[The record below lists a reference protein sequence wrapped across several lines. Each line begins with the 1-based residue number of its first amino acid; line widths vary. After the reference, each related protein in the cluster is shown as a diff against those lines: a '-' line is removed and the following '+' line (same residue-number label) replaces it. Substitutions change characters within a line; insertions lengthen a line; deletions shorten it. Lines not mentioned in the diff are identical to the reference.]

1 MKRKLTSL
9 ALGTALAAAMM
20 LPLSAAPASAAP
32 NGCYAGGG
40 GTYATAY
47 CSGGTGAYQAYAVC
61 FQTYWPFFHKFVES
75 DWKSARSGH
84 TAWVWC
90 PLGYNVKSR
99 GVGLRN

>member
-9 ALGTALAAAMM
+9 ALGTAVVTALM
-20 LPLSAAPASAAP
+20 LPLSAGPASAAP

-40 GTYATAY
+40 YTYATAF
-47 CSGGTGAYQAYAVC
+47 CSGGTGSYQAYAVC
-61 FQTYWPFFHKFVES
+61 FQSYWPFFQTFVQS
-75 DWKSARSGH
+75 DWKRAGSGQ

-90 PLGYNVKSR
+90 PFGYNVKSR